1 MQDTIFAQA
10 TARGKAGVSVIRI
23 SGSLACAA
31 AAALG
36 ASDLRPHRASLRQLM
51 AGGEVIDEAVVIWFP
66 EGKSFTGEDVVELQ
80 VHGSVAVIARL
91 TEVLAGMGGLR
102 LAEPGEFTRR
112 ALADGRMDLT
122 QVEALADLIDAETEA
137 QRKQAQRIL
146 SGQIGRKVED
156 WRARLVRASALIE
169 ATIDFAEEDVPED
182 VVPEVVTLLEGLKS
196 IFETEL
202 AGIGVAERVREGF
215 EVAIIGSPNAGKSS
229 LLNALA
235 GRKAAITS
243 AIAGTTRDVIEVR
256 MDLLGLPVTFL
267 DTAGLR
273 DAEDEVERMGV
284 ALARERAAGADL
296 RLLLV
301 DPGQPTPDVELEAN
315 DLRVVVKADL
325 YPEQGMICSLTG
337 EGLPELMEKI
347 HGILSQRAASAGV
360 LVRDRHR
367 QAIKDAISA
376 LDLVLGSLYARTD
389 DLELVAEDLH
399 RARRALE
406 RLVGRI
412 DIEDLLGEI
421 FSSFC
426 IGK

>member
-1 MQDTIFAQA
+1 
-10 TARGKAGVSVIRI
+10 
-23 SGSLACAA
+23 
-31 AAALG
+31 
-36 ASDLRPHRASLRQLM
+36 
-51 AGGEVIDEAVVIWFP
+51 
-66 EGKSFTGEDVVELQ
+66 
-80 VHGSVAVIARL
+80 
-91 TEVLAGMGGLR
+91 
-102 LAEPGEFTRR
+102 
-112 ALADGRMDLT
+112 MDLT

>member
-10 TARGKAGVSVIRI
+10 TARGKAGVSVVRI
-23 SGSLACAA
+23 SGPLALEAVG
-31 AAALG
+31 ALG
-36 ASDLRPHRASLRQLM
+36 ACDLRPHRASLRQLM
-51 AGGEVIDEAVVIWFP
+51 VSGDMIDEAVVIWFP
-66 EGKSFTGEDVVELQ
+66 AGKSFTGEDVVELQ
-80 VHGSVAVIARL
+80 VHGSLAVIARL
-91 TEVLAGMGGLR
+91 TEVLAGMAGLR

-137 QRKQAQRIL
+137 QRKQAQRTL
-146 SGQIGRKVED
+146 SGQIGKKVEE
-156 WRARLVRASALIE
+156 WRGRLVRAAALIE

-182 VVPEVVTLLEGLKS
+182 VVPEVMMLLEGLRLA
-196 IFETEL
+196 FAAEL
-202 AGIGVAERVREGF
+202 AGIGAAERVREGF

-235 GRKAAITS
+235 GRTAAITS

-273 DAEDEVERMGV
+273 DAEDEVERMGI

-325 YPEQGMICSLTG
+325 YPEQGEISSLTG
-337 EGLPELMEKI
+337 KGLPELMQKI
-347 HGILSQRAASAGV
+347 HGILSQCAAGAGV

-376 LDLVLGSLYARTD
+376 LDLVLGSLYARTG

-406 RLVGRI
+406 RLLGRI

>member
-1 MQDTIFAQA
+1 
-10 TARGKAGVSVIRI
+10 
-23 SGSLACAA
+23 
-31 AAALG
+31 
-36 ASDLRPHRASLRQLM
+36 
-51 AGGEVIDEAVVIWFP
+51 
-66 EGKSFTGEDVVELQ
+66 
-80 VHGSVAVIARL
+80 
-91 TEVLAGMGGLR
+91 
-102 LAEPGEFTRR
+102 
-112 ALADGRMDLT
+112 
-122 QVEALADLIDAETEA
+122 
-137 QRKQAQRIL
+137 
-146 SGQIGRKVED
+146 
-156 WRARLVRASALIE
+156 
-169 ATIDFAEEDVPED
+169 
-182 VVPEVVTLLEGLKS
+182 
-196 IFETEL
+196 
-202 AGIGVAERVREGF
+202 
-215 EVAIIGSPNAGKSS
+215 
-229 LLNALA
+229 
-235 GRKAAITS
+235 
-243 AIAGTTRDVIEVR
+243 
-256 MDLLGLPVTFL
+256 
-267 DTAGLR
+267 
-273 DAEDEVERMGV
+273 
-284 ALARERAAGADL
+284 L

-325 YPEQGMICSLTG
+325 YPEQGRICSLTG